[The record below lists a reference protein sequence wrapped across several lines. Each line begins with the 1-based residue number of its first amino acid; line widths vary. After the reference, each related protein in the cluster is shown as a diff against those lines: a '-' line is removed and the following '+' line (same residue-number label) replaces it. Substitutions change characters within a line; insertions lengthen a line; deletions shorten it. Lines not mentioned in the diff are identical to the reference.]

1 MLTIKRL
8 HSTNIEDSMLDTFNR
23 SQVTQN
29 VLFNESGHLLQKED
43 HFKDDWSLHQKRE
56 IVKHFRHVLNLGG
69 AIIVAT
75 WELTIVGFAV
85 IEPGEFGQ
93 TFRYRELSYIHV
105 TSEHRGK
112 GIGKRIFKKTMIVA
126 RELGAD
132 KLYIGSHP
140 SVETQR
146 FYSEMG
152 CVLAKEIN
160 ESIYHR
166 ETRDIQLEVN
176 VGKVEE
182 PIE

>member
-1 MLTIKRL
+1 MLTIKSL
-8 HSTNIEDSMLDTFNR
+8 HSTDIEDSMLDTFNR

-29 VLFNESGHLLQKED
+29 VLVHESGHLLKKED
-43 HFKDDWSLHQKRE
+43 SFHDEWTFQQKRE
-56 IVKHFRHVLNLGG
+56 IVEHFRHVLNLGG
-69 AIIVAT
+69 AVIVAT
-75 WELTIVGFAV
+75 MELTIVGFAV
-85 IEPGEFGQ
+85 IESEEFGQ

-112 GIGKRIFKKTMIVA
+112 GIGSQLFDKTRNVA

-140 SVETQR
+140 AVETQR

-160 ESIYHR
+160 ESIYLR
-166 ETRDIQLEVN
+166 ETRDIQLEFDVSR
-176 VGKVEE
+176 G
-182 PIE
+182 